1 MVLYTKESKNS
12 IKKPLTARQFLKY
25 FPKEVF
31 GSEIKNGGYHTKERF
46 HALNEFKWVQYNSNS
61 LFKVLSIDIDNSN
74 DSLMYQDYNLP
85 VPTWI
90 IQTDKGFQ
98 YHWALKN
105 HIALNTKYSAKL
117 KKIVKNIT
125 NNLVCLL
132 DGDSH
137 AMGFNRVFRNP
148 INNRTWFSGN
158 EVDLSDFYDLPTAK
172 DDWLNRVFGNIEKQ
186 KDLFN
191 NTYAKDYDF
200 SSMKEGDGRNC
211 ALFDTL
217 RHWAYSEAKQGT
229 YSEFELVRKAETL
242 NYNFARMLEEKE
254 VIKIVNSI
262 DNFIETKYNKGYYMA
277 LSKEQRK
284 KVATANGKKSGEKRS
299 NEAKIKILAELNI
312 MESFE
317 MKITSISLAERSKTN
332 KRTVL
337 KYLKELGYKE
347 VSRKEGWKK

>member
-1 MVLYTKESKNS
+1 MVLYKKEQKNS
-12 IKKPLTARQFLKY
+12 IKKPLNPKQFLKY

-31 GSEIKNGGYHTKERF
+31 GSEIKNGGYHIKERF
-46 HALNEFKWVQYNSNS
+46 HALNEFKWVQYNS
-61 LFKVLSIDIDNSN
+61 LDRFRVLSVDIDNST
-74 DSLMYQDYNLP
+74 DSMMYQDYNLP

-105 HIALNTKYSAKL
+105 DIALNTKYSAKL

-132 DGDSH
+132 DGDYH

-191 NTYAKDYDF
+191 STYVKDYDF

-242 NYNFARMLEEKE
+242 NYNFAKMMEEKE

-277 LSKEQRK
+277 LSKEARK
-284 KVATANGKKSGEKRS
+284 KVASENGKKSGAKRS
-299 NEAKIKILAELNI
+299 KEAETKILTALNT
-312 MESFE
+312 MEAYEIKVTIRALAKRSG
-317 MKITSISLAERSKTN
+317 TSVN
-332 KRTVL
+332 TVR
-337 KYLKELGYKE
+337 KYLEKIGYK
-347 VSRKEGWKK
+347 K

>member
-1 MVLYTKESKNS
+1 MVLYKNKQKNS
-12 IKKPLTARQFLKY
+12 IKESLNPKQFLKY

-31 GSEIKNGGYHTKERF
+31 GSEIKNGGYHIKERF

-105 HIALNTKYSAKL
+105 HIALNTEFSAKM

-132 DGDSH
+132 DGDYH

-172 DDWLNRVFGNIEKQ
+172 DDWLNKVFGNIEKQ

-200 SSMKEGDGRNC
+200 SSMKDGDGRNC

-217 RHWAYSEAKQGT
+217 RLWAYNEAKQGT

-242 NYNFARMLEEKE
+242 NCNFAKMMEEKE

-277 LSKEQRK
+277 LSKEDRK
-284 KVATANGKKSGEKRS
+284 KVATANGKKSGEKRTK
-299 NEAKIKILAELNI
+299 EARIKILTALNTMEAYKIKITVSELAR
-312 MESFE
+312 
-317 MKITSISLAERSKTN
+317 RSETNPKTV
-332 KRTVL
+332 RA
-337 KYLKELGYKE
+337 YLKELGYKE
-347 VSRKEGWKK
+347 VSRKEGWSK